1 MRADGRSLPWAPVAS
16 FQSQAMNNRP
26 RRRPGLVVLPLVVSW
41 FVVLGVSVP
50 SHSLP
55 SEGRATPSEAEEE
68 ANCQRVS
75 QIVTANSA
83 PVQEALESLA
93 RQRYGRAFS
102 ELTPEQVMALAMAPT
117 AVQGRP
123 MTAAQRRME
132 ERCAAW
138 QQRVM
143 AKESA
148 AGGLRSLFSAQALLD
163 RWGRERLAGLGC
175 DCPGFPPAA
184 EDQEQRCPT
193 RPVCPGQ
200 QCGPR
205 VPDPE
210 RGCRTIGASAWIR
223 QQLPEFYALLGISP
237 QKEEVRDVIAA
248 RDRGSPPSA
257 CVPLPEPSAS
267 RPTLA
272 SLRGPAARPLPSGA
286 TAPAAMASGAAC
298 FASPSAAS
306 CQEALVRGDALVA
319 SAHRAGRDRCLG
331 YALTA
336 RTLWALGADPRF
348 IDLLIRFPEATRLR
362 NEARIALRYL
372 RVDCRGL

>member
-1 MRADGRSLPWAPVAS
+1 MVALS
-16 FQSQAMNNRP
+16 
-26 RRRPGLVVLPLVVSW
+26 LVVSLS
-41 FVVLGVSVP
+41 FVLGSPGP

-55 SEGRATPSEAEEE
+55 TEGRTALSEEEEE
-68 ANCQRVS
+68 ANCRRVS

-83 PVQEALESLA
+83 PVHEALETLA
-93 RQRYGRAFS
+93 RQRYGRSFS
-102 ELTPEQVMALAMAPT
+102 ELTPEQVMALAT
-117 AVQGRP
+117 AARVEGRP
-123 MTAAQRRME
+123 MTADQRRLE

-138 QQRVM
+138 QQRVI

-148 AGGLRSLFSAQALLD
+148 AGGLRSLFSAQALLE

-175 DCPGFPPAA
+175 DCPGFRPAE
-184 EDQEQRCPT
+184 EDQEQCCSI

-200 QCGPR
+200 QGGAR

-223 QQLPEFYALLGISP
+223 QQLPEFYALLALSP
-237 QKEEVRDVIAA
+237 RKEEVRDVIAA

-257 CVPLPEPSAS
+257 CNPLPEPNAS

-272 SLRGPAARPLPSGA
+272 SLRGPAARPSPGG
-286 TAPAAMASGAAC
+286 TAPVAIAAGAAC
-298 FASPSAAS
+298 FASPTAAA

-348 IDLLIRFPEATRLR
+348 TDLLIRYPEATRLR

>member
-1 MRADGRSLPWAPVAS
+1 
-16 FQSQAMNNRP
+16 MNSRP
-26 RRRPGLVVLPLVVSW
+26 RQRPGLVVPLVIIW
-41 FVVLGVSVP
+41 WVVLGSSSP

-55 SEGRATPSEAEEE
+55 GEGRATSGEAEEE

-102 ELTPEQVMALAMAPT
+102 ELTPEQVMALAMA
-117 AVQGRP
+117 ARVEGRP

-138 QQRVM
+138 QQRVI

-175 DCPGFPPAA
+175 DCPGFRPAA
-184 EDQEQRCPT
+184 EDQEQRCAT

-200 QCGPR
+200 MGGAG

-210 RGCRTIGASAWIR
+210 RGCRAIGASAWIR
-223 QQLPEFYALLGISP
+223 QQLPQFYASLGLSP
-237 QKEEVRDVIAA
+237 RKEEVRDVIAA

-257 CVPLPEPSAS
+257 CVPLPAPDALRPTIAS
-267 RPTLA
+267 RTVP
-272 SLRGPAARPLPSGA
+272 GA
-286 TAPAAMASGAAC
+286 TAPAAIASGSAC
-298 FASPSAAS
+298 FASPSAAA

-319 SAHRAGRDRCLG
+319 SARRAGRDRCLG

-348 IDLLIRFPEATRLR
+348 TDLLIRFPEATRLR

>member
-1 MRADGRSLPWAPVAS
+1 MNKRSR
-16 FQSQAMNNRP
+16 Q
-26 RRRPGLVVLPLVVSW
+26 RPGLVVLPLVVFW
-41 FVVLGVSVP
+41 CVVLGSSSP

-55 SEGRATPSEAEEE
+55 SEGRATLSEEEEE

-83 PVQEALESLA
+83 PVLEALESLA
-93 RQRYGRAFS
+93 RQRYGRSFA
-102 ELTPEQVMALAMAPT
+102 ELTPEEAMTLAMT
-117 AVQGRP
+117 ARVEGRP

-138 QQRVM
+138 QQRVI

-175 DCPGFPPAA
+175 DCPGFRPAA
-184 EDQEQRCPT
+184 EDQEQRCAT

-200 QCGPR
+200 QGAAR
-205 VPDPE
+205 LPDPE
-210 RGCRTIGASAWIR
+210 RGCPTIGASAWIR

-248 RDRGSPPSA
+248 RDRGSPPST
-257 CVPLPEPSAS
+257 CGPFPEPNAS
-267 RPTLA
+267 RRSLA
-272 SLRGPAARPLPSGA
+272 TLRGPAARPFPSGG
-286 TAPAAMASGAAC
+286 TAPVAIAAGAAC
-298 FASPSAAS
+298 FASPTATA
-306 CQEALVRGDALVA
+306 CQEALVRSDALVA
-319 SAHRAGRDRCLG
+319 SAQRAGRDRCLG

-348 IDLLIRFPEATRLR
+348 TDLLIRFPEATRLR

>member
-1 MRADGRSLPWAPVAS
+1 MS
-16 FQSQAMNNRP
+16 
-26 RRRPGLVVLPLVVSW
+26 LPLVVFW
-41 FVVLGVSVP
+41 CVVLGVSGP

-55 SEGRATPSEAEEE
+55 SEGRATPGEAEEE

-83 PVQEALESLA
+83 PVLDALESLA

-102 ELTPEQVMALAMAPT
+102 ELTPEQVMALAMA
-117 AVQGRP
+117 ARVEGRP

-148 AGGLRSLFSAQALLD
+148 AGGLRSLFSAQALLEG
-163 RWGRERLAGLGC
+163 WGRERLAGLGC
-175 DCPGFPPAA
+175 DCPGFRPEG
-184 EDQEQRCPT
+184 EDVEQRCAT
-193 RPVCPGQ
+193 RPVCSGQ
-200 QCGPR
+200 QGGPR

-210 RGCRTIGASAWIR
+210 RGCRSISASAWIR
-223 QQLPEFYALLGISP
+223 QQLPAFYALLGISP
-237 QKEEVRDVIAA
+237 RKEEVRDVIAA

-257 CVPLPEPSAS
+257 CSPLPEPSAS

-272 SLRGPAARPLPSGA
+272 SLRGPATTPFPSGA
-286 TAPAAMASGAAC
+286 TAPAAIAAGAAC
-298 FASPSAAS
+298 FASPSAAA

-348 IDLLIRFPEATRLR
+348 TDLLIRFPEATRLR

>member
-1 MRADGRSLPWAPVAS
+1 M
-16 FQSQAMNNRP
+16 
-26 RRRPGLVVLPLVVSW
+26 VLPLVASW
-41 FVVLGVSVP
+41 FVALGTPSP

-55 SEGRATPSEAEEE
+55 SEGRATLSEAEEE
-68 ANCQRVS
+68 ANCRRVS
-75 QIVTANSA
+75 QIVTAHSA
-83 PVQEALESLA
+83 PVLAALESLA
-93 RQRYGRAFS
+93 RQRYGRSFS
-102 ELTPEQVMALAMAPT
+102 ELTPEQAMTLAMA
-117 AVQGRP
+117 ARVEGRP
-123 MTAAQRRME
+123 MSAAQRRME

-148 AGGLRSLFSAQALLD
+148 AGGQRSLFSAQALLD

-175 DCPGFPPAA
+175 DCPGFRPSA
-184 EDQEQRCPT
+184 EDQEQRCAT

-200 QCGPR
+200 QGGAR

-210 RGCRTIGASAWIR
+210 RGCPAIGASAWIR
-223 QQLPEFYALLGISP
+223 QQLPEFYALLGLSP
-237 QKEEVRDVIAA
+237 RKEEVRDVIAA
-248 RDRGSPPSA
+248 RDRMGTPSA
-257 CVPLPEPSAS
+257 CGPLPEPNAS
-267 RPTLA
+267 WPGLA
-272 SLRGPAARPLPSGA
+272 SLSDPG
-286 TAPAAMASGAAC
+286 AMAPVAIAAGAAC
-298 FASPSAAS
+298 FASPTAAA

-348 IDLLIRFPEATRLR
+348 TDLLIRFPEATRLR